1 MLYLTD
7 FKDFSILIIIIILIN
22 NVVFLLHKWMRK
34 LQMSKTI
41 TSSMM
46 MANSWD
52 RNTLEI

>member
-46 MANSWD
+46 MANS
-52 RNTLEI
+52 